1 MIESW
6 GRRRSST
13 AGSQAEERRSKFLG
27 VKYLNWGYFGE
38 CMQETILINRE
49 AVKDLLKV
57 KEEFDAIVESIELMS
72 DKEFMNS
79 YNKSK
84 EQIKKREFA
93 DWNAL

>member
-1 MIESW
+1 
-6 GRRRSST
+6 
-13 AGSQAEERRSKFLG
+13 
-27 VKYLNWGYFGE
+27 
-38 CMQETILINRE
+38 MQETILINRE
-49 AVKDLLKV
+49 AVKDLVKV

-72 DKEFMNS
+72 DKVFMNS